1 MTNMVENWNIVTF
14 VSAHS
19 NRNGKQD
26 EGKLKLALIQAIEEE
41 LEHEEKMKSKGRAS
55 KFIRSTKESDAIAQ
69 NYMIMQ
75 SLQMVAENGVNIQ
88 THN

>member
-1 MTNMVENWNIVTF
+1 MTNMVENWNIGTY

-41 LEHEEKMKSKGRAS
+41 LEH
-55 KFIRSTKESDAIAQ
+55 
-69 NYMIMQ
+69 
-75 SLQMVAENGVNIQ
+75 
-88 THN
+88 